1 LPSQREGGG
10 DNLLHMSAPGRKY
23 LDDINES
30 LRPKT
35 GGPLTLDLF
44 AGCGG
49 LALGFE
55 SLGFETIGYEMIEQ
69 AAQTYR
75 ANLKGPCHQVTLTP
89 DFVFPRADVVIG
101 GPPCQPFSVG
111 GHQRGLDD
119 ARDGFPTFIS
129 AVRQARPKV
138 WMFENVRGLL
148 YRNRWYLD
156 QVIDE
161 LETLGYRTHAA
172 LYNAVD
178 YGVPQ
183 SRERVIVFGS
193 QGALSPP
200 VGGRHRVTAGDALQ
214 ELARRAPADGKYLT
228 ASMDAYVKRYEIASK
243 CINPRD
249 LHLDR
254 PARTLTCRNLAGA
267 TGDMHR
273 VRLPDGRR
281 RRLSVREA
289 ARLQSFPDWFE
300 FSGAEGS
307 QFEQVGNA
315 VAPLFAR
322 ALATSVLDAF
332 EGKVAADVP
341 SPPRIAKQLVMDLA
355 E

>member
-1 LPSQREGGG
+1 MNHGGG
-10 DNLLHMSAPGRKY
+10 QAALRMKKTSLDYLHR
-23 LDDINES
+23 INEV
-30 LRPKT
+30 LRPNA
-35 GGPLTLDLF
+35 GGPMVLDLF

-55 SLGFETIGYEMIEQ
+55 SLGFETVGFEMVAH
-69 AAQTYR
+69 AAQTYE
-75 ANLKGPCHQVTLTP
+75 ANLHGRCHQVKLTP
-89 DFVFPRADVVIG
+89 EHTFAKADVVIG

-111 GHQRGLDD
+111 GHQRGLGD
-119 ARDGFPTFIS
+119 ARDGFPTFVS
-129 AVRQARPKV
+129 AVRQSRPSI

-156 QVIDE
+156 QVVE
-161 LETLGYRTHAA
+161 QLEAMGYRTHAA

-178 YGVPQ
+178 FGVPQ

-193 QGALSPP
+193 KIPFVPP
-200 VGGRHRVTAGDALQ
+200 SGSSQRVTAGDALQ
-214 ELARRAPADGKYLT
+214 GLAREAPADGKYLT
-228 ASMDAYVKRYEIASK
+228 ASMDAYVKKYEIASK

-249 LHLDR
+249 LDLGR

-300 FSGAEGS
+300 FCGGEGS

-315 VAPLFAR
+315 VPPLFAR
-322 ALATSVLDAF
+322 ALGRSVLDAL
-332 EGKVAADVP
+332 EGKVANDAP
-341 SPPRIAKQLVMDLA
+341 SRPRIAKQLAMDLSA
-355 E
+355 